1 MSKYTTGE
9 LAKLCG
15 VSVRTVQY
23 YDERSILV
31 PAEISEGGR
40 RLYGDEDVKKLKA
53 ICFLREAGVS
63 INSISQLFSE
73 SDPEKVILTLI
84 EERESEAER
93 ELAECR
99 KKLDML
105 EGIKKELREIDK
117 FSVESIGDIAEIM
130 KGKNQLRKM
139 RLTMVL
145 TGLPVTAFQ
154 LVSIILWITNG
165 IWWLF
170 PIWVAVAVA
179 WGIWVSKYYFGRVA
193 YICPECHETFKPN
206 FKEAFWANHTPTLR
220 KLTCP
225 KCGKKSFCVE
235 IYRKEDKKNA
245 RI

>member
-23 YDERSILV
+23 YDERNVLV
-31 PAEISEGGR
+31 PTELSDGGR
-40 RLYGDEDVKKLKA
+40 RLYSEEDVKKLKA

-63 INSISQLFSE
+63 INSIAQLFNE
-73 SDPEKVILTLI
+73 SDPDKVISTLI
-84 EERESEAER
+84 EERESEAR
-93 ELAECR
+93 QELADCQ

-105 EGIKKELREIDK
+105 EGIKKELREIDN

-130 KGKNQLRKM
+130 RSKNELTKM
-139 RLTMVL
+139 RLVMIL
-145 TGLPVTAFQ
+145 TGIPVTVFQ
-154 LVSIILWITNG
+154 WVSIILWITNG
-165 IWWLF
+165 FWWLF

-179 WGIWVSKYYFGRVA
+179 WGVWVSKYYFGRVA
-193 YICPECHETFKPN
+193 YICPECHEVFEPSL
-206 FKEAFWANHTPTLR
+206 KEAFWANHTPTLR

-235 IYRKEDKKNA
+235 IYRKEGKKNA
-245 RI
+245 